1 VPSLEFNSADLLRI
15 TRAAS
20 RRAAEYY
27 FDAHP
32 DSSTLTPDALVAI
45 AFAAAAVEAFTN
57 DLTDHVQIWST
68 AKWPGATLPPLIA
81 AVQAVIAVEAG
92 REPQQLTGKY
102 RAAVRA
108 LSGKS
113 KSPDGRIVQ
122 EVQRLLAL
130 RDAIMHAK
138 APRPA
143 LPRKVSAALVDLRR
157 RGLTAPIASRSK
169 APLFIEL
176 QSPHLSEWAFVT
188 ARNVILAMLD
198 FAPDVGSVRS
208 LNQHFRDA
216 AM

>member
-15 TRAAS
+15 TRAAN

-57 DLTDHVQIWST
+57 DLTDQVQIWST
-68 AKWPGATLPPLIA
+68 ATAGATTPALIA
-81 AVQAVIAVEAG
+81 AVQAVIAAAAG
-92 REPQQLTGKY
+92 RETQQLTGKY

-113 KSPDGRIVQ
+113 KSTDGRAVQ
-122 EVQRLLAL
+122 ELQHLVAL
-130 RDAIMHAK
+130 RDAIMHART
-138 APRPA
+138 PRPA
-143 LPRKVSAALVDLRR
+143 RPRKVSAALVNLRR

-176 QSPHLSEWAFVT
+176 QSPHLSEWAFAT

-198 FAPDVGSVRS
+198 LAPDVESVRS

>member
-1 VPSLEFNSADLLRI
+1 MPSLEFNSADLLRI
-15 TRAAS
+15 ARTANK
-20 RRAAEYY
+20 RAAEYY

-57 DLTDHVQIWST
+57 DLTDQVQIWST
-68 AKWPGATLPPLIA
+68 EKWPGATAPALVA
-81 AVQAVIAVEAG
+81 AVQAVIAAEAG
-92 REPQQLTGKY
+92 REPQQLRGKY

-113 KSPDGRIVQ
+113 KSTDGRTVQ
-122 EVQRLLAL
+122 ELQRLVAL
-130 RDAIMHAK
+130 RGAIMHAK

-143 LPRKVSAALVDLRR
+143 LSRRVSAALVDLRR

-169 APLFIEL
+169 APLFDEL
-176 QSPHLSEWAFVT
+176 QSPHLSGWAFVT

-198 FAPDVGSVRS
+198 LAPDVESVRS

>member
-1 VPSLEFNSADLLRI
+1 MPSLEFNSADLLRI
-15 TRAAS
+15 TRAAN

-27 FDAHP
+27 FGAHP
-32 DSSTLTPDALVAI
+32 DLSTLTPDALVAI

-68 AKWPGATLPPLIA
+68 AKWPGTTTPALIA
-81 AVQAVIAVEAG
+81 AVQAVIAAEAG
-92 REPQQLTGKY
+92 REPQQRTGKY

-113 KSPDGRIVQ
+113 KSPDGRTVR
-122 EVQRLLAL
+122 ELQRLVAL

-138 APRPA
+138 AP
-143 LPRKVSAALVDLRR
+143 LPRRVSAALVDLRR

-169 APLFIEL
+169 ASLLIEL

-188 ARNVILAMLD
+188 ARNLILAMLD
-198 FAPDVGSVRS
+198 VAPDVQSVRS

>member
-15 TRAAS
+15 TRAAN

-27 FDAHP
+27 FGAHP
-32 DSSTLTPDALVAI
+32 DLSTLTPDALVAI

-57 DLTDHVQIWST
+57 ELIE
-68 AKWPGATLPPLIA
+68 KWPGTTTPALIA
-81 AVQAVIAVEAG
+81 AVQGVF
-92 REPQQLTGKY
+92 TGKY

-113 KSPDGRIVQ
+113 RSPDGRTVQ
-122 EVQRLLAL
+122 ELQRLVAL
-130 RDAIMHAK
+130 TDAIMHAK
-138 APRPA
+138 APRLA
-143 LPRKVSAALVDLRR
+143 LPRKVSAALVNLRR

-169 APLFIEL
+169 ASLLLEL
-176 QSPHLSEWAFVT
+176 QSPHLSEWAFAT

-198 FAPDVGSVRS
+198 IAPDVESVRS

>member
-15 TRAAS
+15 TRAAN

-27 FDAHP
+27 FGAHP
-32 DSSTLTPDALVAI
+32 DLSTLTPDALVAI

-57 DLTDHVQIWST
+57 ELTE
-68 AKWPGATLPPLIA
+68 KWPGTTTPPLIA
-81 AVQAVIAVEAG
+81 AVQGVIAVEAG
-92 REPQQLTGKY
+92 RAPQQRTGKY

-113 KSPDGRIVQ
+113 RSPDGRTVQ
-122 EVQRLLAL
+122 ELQRLVAL

-143 LPRKVSAALVDLRR
+143 LPRKVSAALVNLRR
-157 RGLTAPIASRSK
+157 RGLTAPTGSRSK
-169 APLFIEL
+169 ASLLLEL
-176 QSPHLSEWAFVT
+176 QSPHVSEWAFAT

-198 FAPDVGSVRS
+198 IAPDVESVRS

>member
-1 VPSLEFNSADLLRI
+1 VPSLEFKSADLLRI
-15 TRAAS
+15 TRAAN

-57 DLTDHVQIWST
+57 DLTDRVQIWST
-68 AKWPGATLPPLIA
+68 AKRPGATTPALIA

-92 REPQQLTGKY
+92 REPQQLRGKS
-102 RAAVRA
+102 RAAIRA
-108 LSGKS
+108 LSGKP
-113 KSPDGRIVQ
+113 KSTDGRTVQ
-122 EVQRLLAL
+122 ELQRLVAL

-157 RGLTAPIASRSK
+157 RGLTASIASRSK

-176 QSPHLSEWAFVT
+176 QSPHLSEWAFLT

-198 FAPDVGSVRS
+198 LAPDVESVRS

>member
-1 VPSLEFNSADLLRI
+1 VPSFEFNSADLLRI

-27 FDAHP
+27 FGAHP
-32 DSSTLTPDALVAI
+32 DLSTLTPDTLVAI

-68 AKWPGATLPPLIA
+68 AKWPGTTTPALIA
-81 AVQAVIAVEAG
+81 AVQAVIAVAAG

-108 LSGKS
+108 LSRKS
-113 KSPDGRIVQ
+113 KSPDGRTVQ
-122 EVQRLLAL
+122 ELQRLVAL
-130 RDAIMHAK
+130 RHAIMHAR

-169 APLFIEL
+169 ASLLIEL

-188 ARNVILAMLD
+188 ARNVIQAMLD
-198 FAPDVGSVRS
+198 IAPDVESVRS
-208 LNQHFRDA
+208 LSQHFRDA

>member
-20 RRAAEYY
+20 RRAAVYY

-57 DLTDHVQIWST
+57 DLTDRVRIWST
-68 AKWPGATLPPLIA
+68 AKWPGATTPALIA

-92 REPQQLTGKY
+92 REPQQLRGKY

-113 KSPDGRIVQ
+113 KSTDGRTVQ
-122 EVQRLLAL
+122 ELQRLVAL

-138 APRPA
+138 APRST

-157 RGLTAPIASRSK
+157 RGLTASITSRSK
-169 APLFIEL
+169 APLLIEL

-188 ARNVILAMLD
+188 ARNVILAMLNL
-198 FAPDVGSVRS
+198 APDVESVRS

>member
-15 TRAAS
+15 TRAAN

-27 FDAHP
+27 FGAHP
-32 DSSTLTPDALVAI
+32 DLSTLTPDALVTI
-45 AFAAAAVEAFTN
+45 AFAAAAVQAFTN

-68 AKWPGATLPPLIA
+68 AKWPAATAPALIA
-81 AVQAVIAVEAG
+81 AVQAVFAVGAG

-108 LSGKS
+108 LSRKS
-113 KSPDGRIVQ
+113 KTPDGRAVQ
-122 EVQRLLAL
+122 ELQRLVAL
-130 RDAIMHAK
+130 SDAIMHPK

-143 LPRKVSAALVDLRR
+143 LPRRVSAALVDLRR
-157 RGLTAPIASRSK
+157 RGLTALLASRSK
-169 APLFIEL
+169 ASLFIEL

-198 FAPDVGSVRS
+198 IAPDVESVRS